1 MSASLSQDNESA
13 VDQSAWLSAENLA
26 SLKGSNQLR
35 LTKGCKLDSLLPI
48 STDEPDWKLCIDAIP
63 DLEKLA
69 RTPQDPLYHAEG
81 DVWTHTQM
89 VIRAMLASSIW
100 QNASA
105 SDRRVLFFAC
115 LLHDIAKPAT
125 TVVET
130 EAERLKI
137 GQPGHSAR
145 GAIDA
150 RILLWRA
157 GMPFAEREAVC
168 RLISVHQLPFFALKN
183 NRAGQT
189 PEFLIRKLS
198 NELNISLLAAL
209 AEADMRGRR
218 CIDQASVLDDI
229 ELFRE
234 FARGEKCFDQAYAF
248 ADPFTRQR
256 YCDGDAI
263 DPQSRYFREPGSDVV
278 VLSGLPASGKDRWVQ
293 DNAKNL
299 PIISFDDARA
309 ELGLKHG
316 DNDGLA
322 AHHARDKAKALLRE
336 GAPFVWNATHL
347 SRSMRSKTLD
357 LLHAYH
363 ARTTVVYL
371 ERTEDTLLS
380 RNRKRDSTL
389 SNSALTQLLYRWDV
403 VLPTEAHEV
412 RYEIDK

>member
-1 MSASLSQDNESA
+1 MSANSNLNLEGT
-13 VDQSAWLSAENLA
+13 VDQSAWLTAENLV

-35 LTKGCKLDSLLPI
+35 LTKGCKLESLLP
-48 STDEPDWKLCIDAIP
+48 TDCREPDWKLCLDAIP

-69 RTPQDPLYHAEG
+69 RTPQDPFYHAEG

-89 VIRAMLASSIW
+89 VVRAMLESNTW
-100 QNASA
+100 QSANA

-130 EAERLKI
+130 DGARLKI

-157 GMPFAEREAVC
+157 GLAFAEREAVC
-168 RLISVHQLPFFALKN
+168 RLISVHQLPFFALKS
-183 NRAGQT
+183 NRAGHT
-189 PEFLIRKLS
+189 PEFLVRKLS
-198 NELNISLLAAL
+198 NELSISHLAAL
-209 AEADMRGRR
+209 AEADMRGRHY
-218 CIDQASVLDDI
+218 IDQASVLDDI

-234 FARGEKCFDQAYAF
+234 LARGENCFDQAYAF

-256 YCDGDAI
+256 YCAGEAI
-263 DPQSRYFREPGSDVV
+263 DPQSSYFREPGSEVI

-322 AHHARDKAKALLRE
+322 AHHAKDKAKALLRE
-336 GAPFVWNATHL
+336 SAPFVWNATHL

-371 ERTEDTLLS
+371 EQSETTLLS
-380 RNRKRDSTL
+380 RNHKRDSTL

-412 RYEIDK
+412 RYELDK